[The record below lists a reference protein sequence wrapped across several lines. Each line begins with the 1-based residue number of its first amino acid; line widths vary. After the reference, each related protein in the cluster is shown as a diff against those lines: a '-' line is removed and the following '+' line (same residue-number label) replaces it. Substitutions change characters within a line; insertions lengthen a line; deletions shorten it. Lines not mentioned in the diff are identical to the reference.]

1 MPSALSTLRVS
12 IDVGDLA
19 VSNKS
24 DLPLG
29 ADALSSCF
37 GALTIDP
44 VSRAAS
50 LPNLELTYSIRSNT
64 DCNATVVSPRG
75 ESLAQRSRSFP
86 SRLQDRPN
94 PSSPPGSANIDA
106 PANRSISAS
115 TERRGSGER
124 GMAPL

>member
-1 MPSALSTLRVS
+1 MPSALSTLRFS
-12 IDVGDLA
+12 IGVGDLA

-94 PSSPPGSANIDA
+94 PSSPPGSANIDS

-115 TERRGSGER
+115 TKRRGSGER